1 MLQNK
6 TALITGA
13 SRGIGRAIAQL
24 YAKNGCHVAFTDLCH
39 DENVVSLIQ
48 EIESHGVK
56 AHFIAS
62 NAADFEAAHAVV
74 EEVVNIFGKLDILVC
89 NAGITRDTL
98 LMRMNEQQW
107 DSVLE
112 VNLKSVFNY
121 CHAATPQM
129 MRQRS
134 GRIIAM
140 SSVVGIG
147 GNAGQANY
155 AASKAGIIGFIK
167 SLSKELGSR
176 NIRANAIAPG
186 FILTDQNRSLLTNP
200 DGSLTPRA
208 QTIIAHTPFGR
219 FLEPEELLGTL
230 HWLASDASKAV
241 TGTVAVVDG
250 GFEIDIWGGQRRLIE
265 SNYAMLK
272 AAGANLDNVKLVLIS
287 EVALKYIYWRLYQ
300 KLVEDTKINI
310 ENQTQIY
317 ETIKSKYLAGLVD
330 ELTLNQAESLVKSSK
345 QKLPS
350 FVLSEKNMLNAL
362 ALLIG
367 VLPSEIINKQS
378 TILENEPNFDINSL
392 YDISAN
398 IVQTRPDVYSAEQ
411 QLIAQNALIG
421 NKMSNLLPSLSL
433 QSFLGYQNNTLSPI
447 IAKDYNMYSS
457 NVQTLLPL
465 FHWGKI
471 VNDIKLQQS
480 VTKEAL
486 SSYQSALLQAVVDI
500 SNAIA
505 SVEQN
510 SKNAKLTNENF
521 ILYQNIA
528 DLSKR
533 KYDSGLI
540 AFSDLLDAQNN
551 KISAQIAKNQAKA
564 NMLEGII
571 SFYKSVGGGLSA
583 NYSVPGDRKALTTS
597 VREPCK
603 D

>member
-1 MLQNK
+1 MNK
-6 TALITGA
+6 IFLCTLIFSCTACA
-13 SRGIGRAIAQL
+13 IGPNYEKKVFYTDEKIAQEL
-24 YAKNGCHVAFTDLCH
+24 NIKNSKK
-39 DENVVSLIQ
+39 NVS
-48 EIESHGVK
+48 SDWFK
-56 AHFIAS
+56 
-62 NAADFEAAHAVV
+62 
-74 EEVVNIFGKLDILVC
+74 IFGDSYLNELIEIALKNSPTIQIAKEKLQQSRYGLYIAEAGLLPDFDISGEYVK
-89 NAGITRDTL
+89 N
-98 LMRMNEQQW
+98 
-107 DSVLE
+107 SP
-112 VNLKSVFNY
+112 S
-121 CHAATPQM
+121 AAVEPMAKQDYF
-129 MRQRS
+129 QL
-134 GRIIAM
+134 
-140 SSVVGIG
+140 
-147 GNAGQANY
+147 
-155 AASKAGIIGFIK
+155 GF
-167 SLSKELGSR
+167 
-176 NIRANAIAPG
+176 
-186 FILTDQNRSLLTNP
+186 
-200 DGSLTPRA
+200 
-208 QTIIAHTPFGR
+208 
-219 FLEPEELLGTL
+219 
-230 HWLASDASKAV
+230 DASW
-241 TGTVAVVDG
+241 
-250 GFEIDIWGGQRRLIE
+250 EIDIWGGQRRLIE

-330 ELTLNQAESLVKSSK
+330 EMTLNQAESLVKSSK

-583 NYSVPGDRKALTTS
+583 NYNVPDDRKALTTS
-597 VREPCK
+597 VHEPCK